1 VLGDPGAGKTTMVR
15 HLAASLAGE
24 QGSKWVP
31 VFDSLPRLMRER
43 EWLLDRLERRA
54 GHQARGLAAVLE
66 GLGREGRLVLLLDGL
81 DEVAREDRGDAES
94 LLRDLSA
101 RWPASALVVT
111 SRPIGYQRPASEFRE
126 LELQPFEGERRRE
139 FLARWLGRSKGELA
153 RERAESAAAA
163 LERDAS
169 LRDLAGNPL
178 YLTLM
183 ALLIEKGTSPD
194 RHRTGL
200 YDQVFQL
207 LLDGGHRPAGEPM
220 EAQEAVRRTLRFL
233 AREMT
238 RQNRDAEPVAAL
250 EGRLYQPECDALREP
265 LERVQRWHRSL
276 RPFLDEVAE
285 RTGIL
290 GPHDGPHADWRYWHR
305 TFREALAADAL
316 EEKLGAEGGEA
327 ALLEDARRIAQEDLS
342 RWAEPYALLA
352 GRVKDPDALVRR
364 LVKENR
370 ELGLR
375 ALASAQ
381 GLSDETLFEVLE
393 LSEKWDERSQV
404 YERLPELIDDPSHAL
419 AMVDQLRRRTRNG
432 NDLYFL
438 ERAAAAA
445 AEKWPDA
452 RRAAEQLLGR
462 FYDHLPKP
470 AGDLFRWIETPLDG
484 KVELWREI
492 PAGEGWI
499 GSPEGVGH
507 DDERPPTSLSCR
519 GGGDAAAAVVYRSGL
534 QSRTNHDGKRLPV
547 LPDAGRTRQRRRQIL
562 PAAAASCRARTPE
575 VRQACR
581 AAGPCRS
588 WSADPRQ
595 KGANKVPGGRSCRTR

>member
-1 VLGDPGAGKTTMVR
+1 MVR

-519 GGGDAAAAVVYRSGL
+519 GGGDAAAAVVYRSGCNL
-534 QSRTNHDGKRLPV
+534 GQTMTASGFRCCRTP
-547 LPDAGRTRQRRRQIL
+547 AGRG
-562 PAAAASCRARTPE
+562 SE
-575 VRQACR
+575 
-581 AAGPCRS
+581 
-588 WSADPRQ
+588 D
-595 KGANKVPGGRSCRTR
+595 GRSCRPLPRPAVRGRLKCAKLAARPAPAGRGAPTLGRKGRTRCRAVDLAGRGELIR